1 MNYQQLGGVS
11 NVSKIN
17 NYVTSLTDQVYAI
30 KNVPTEVVGTVF
42 AKVSRSP
49 KSFRDNLEDL
59 IAEDMLALPDVDMIK
74 MFKNSTAH
82 AGGFMKKWGV
92 DYGHSSIKEHAF
104 AQLCIEGVSRWFTEL
119 LETTQAAKWLSFT
132 EFSLRYQKPQDY
144 VLPSELDAFPDLKKE
159 VDAFLKECFV
169 LYEELVPLFIPL
181 LKEEHPELS
190 EKEIEKLAYENA
202 RNILPLATKSNVAVT
217 GNARALSDCISE
229 LLAHEGF
236 NEEVV
241 MIAKKIRNHATEV
254 LPSLISHTEAT
265 DVLKSYVKTRY
276 DEVTEGTVGKKYNRV
291 SVEAIGPRFEEGLS
305 SLPAIDFEAMNRFS
319 ELPQTF
325 RSFGQFVS
333 LTCSEGCHHQ
343 LLRHRAFDFR
353 FYLPNVS
360 FGWLVP
366 EVVQKHEG
374 MKEAQKIK
382 ELLEKQYE
390 KSVQIYESLIRENV
404 TSIAPY
410 VVLNLTMRQ
419 VDFYANYYGL
429 SHFITLRSEEYA
441 QDEIRD
447 VARLLKETFQDV
459 ETKLENFKW
468 DRHLIK

>member
-1 MNYQQLGGVS
+1 MI
-11 NVSKIN
+11 VSKIE
-17 NYVTSLTDQVYAI
+17 NYVTSVTDQVYAI

-59 IAEDMLALPDVDMIK
+59 IAEDMLALPDIDMIQ
-74 MFKNSTAH
+74 MFKKSNAH

-119 LETTQAAKWLSFT
+119 LETTQASKWLSFT

-144 VLPSELDAFPDLKKE
+144 VLPSELEEYPELKDE
-159 VDAFLKECFV
+159 VDSFLKDCFV

-181 LKEEHPELS
+181 LKAVHPELS
-190 EKEIEKLAYENA
+190 EGAIEKLAYENA
-202 RNILPLATKSNVAVT
+202 RNILPLATKSNVAIT
-217 GNARALSDCISE
+217 GNARAISDCISE
-229 LLAHEGF
+229 LLSHEGY
-236 NEEVV
+236 NEEAV
-241 MIAKKIRNHATEV
+241 MIAEKIRDHATEV

-265 DVLKSYVKTRY
+265 NFLKSYVKTRY
-276 DEVTEGTVGKKYNRV
+276 EEVREVQVGPSYERV
-291 SVEAIGPRFEEGLS
+291 SVETIGPRFEAGMEQ
-305 SLPAIDFEAMNRFS
+305 LPSGSFEEMNRFS
-319 ELPQTF
+319 EMPQTY
-325 RSFGQFVS
+325 RSYGQFVT
-333 LTCSEGCHHQ
+333 LHCSEGCHHQ

-360 FGWLVP
+360 FGWLLP
-366 EVVQKHEG
+366 EIVVTKQE

-382 ELLEKQYE
+382 EMITAQYE
-390 KSVQIYESLIRENV
+390 KSVQLYEKLV
-404 TSIAPY
+404 QAKLTGIAPY
-410 VVLNLTMRQ
+410 VVLNATMRR
-419 VDFYANYYGL
+419 VDFFANYYGL

-447 VARLLKETFQDV
+447 VAALLRDTFEEV
-459 ETKLENFKW
+459 ETTLPNFEW
-468 DRHLIK
+468 DRHLRKL

>member
-1 MNYQQLGGVS
+1 M
-11 NVSKIN
+11 SKIE
-17 NYVTSLTDQVYAI
+17 NYVTSVTDQVYAI

-59 IAEDMLALPDVDMIK
+59 IAEDMLALPDIDMIQ
-74 MFKNSTAH
+74 MFKKSNAH

-119 LETTQAAKWLSFT
+119 LETTQASKWLSFT

-144 VLPSELDAFPDLKKE
+144 VLPSELDEHLELKEE
-159 VDAFLKECFV
+159 VDSFLKECFV

-181 LKEEHPELS
+181 LRAAHPELS
-190 EKEIEKLAYENA
+190 DGAIEKLAYENA
-202 RNILPLATKSNVAVT
+202 RNILPLATKSNVAIT
-217 GNARALSDCISE
+217 GNARAISDCISE
-229 LLAHEGF
+229 LLSHEGY
-236 NEEVV
+236 NEEAV
-241 MIAKKIRNHATEV
+241 MIAKKIRDHATEV

-265 DVLKSYVKTRY
+265 SFLKTYVKTRY
-276 DEVTEGTVGKKYNRV
+276 EEVKEVQAGHSYERV
-291 SVEAIGPRFEEGLS
+291 SVETIGPRFEAGMEQ
-305 SLPAIDFEAMNRFS
+305 LPSGSFEKMNRFS
-319 ELPQTF
+319 EMPQTY
-325 RSFGQFVS
+325 RSFGQFVT
-333 LTCSEGCHHQ
+333 LHCSEGCHHQ

-360 FGWLVP
+360 FGWLLP
-366 EVVQKHEG
+366 EIVVTKQE

-382 ELLEKQYE
+382 EIITAQYE
-390 KSVQIYESLIRENV
+390 KSVQLYEKLVQANLTGV
-404 TSIAPY
+404 APY
-410 VVLNLTMRQ
+410 VVLNATMRR
-419 VDFYANYYGL
+419 VDFFANYYGL

-447 VARLLKETFQDV
+447 VAALLRDTFEEV
-459 ETKLENFKW
+459 ETTLPNFEW
-468 DRHLIK
+468 DRHLRKL